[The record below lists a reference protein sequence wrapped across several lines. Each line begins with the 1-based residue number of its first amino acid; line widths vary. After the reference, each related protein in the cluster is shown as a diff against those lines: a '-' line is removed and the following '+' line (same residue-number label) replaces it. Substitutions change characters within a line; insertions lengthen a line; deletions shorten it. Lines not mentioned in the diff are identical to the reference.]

1 MPVGLAHSKGRRRP
15 PRPPVRGS
23 QATEA
28 AGTWLSESWGP
39 LGPARTP
46 PSACVWDWALNTP
59 PPQTASASPR
69 ATSYGASGS
78 PWGTPNLS
86 GSQPAQASCPKA
98 AVQHPSKASVGRKG
112 PRLCMAPRG
121 PGLSLVH
128 GPCPWSVGPVPG
140 LWALSMEG
148 NPPVQRLGGVEE
160 WPPGC
165 RLLEAPTAR
174 PSLLLRSWVGDS
186 STHSNPQKDRPS
198 PSKSQ
203 GAQLC
208 FWGPPALASARPLLQ
223 STCGQRPPFPSTSHC
238 GGSMQGQAQVSRG
251 RSATGPRVHKLLLEC
266 NCI

>member
-1 MPVGLAHSKGRRRP
+1 MPVGLAHSKRRRRP

-128 GPCPWSVGPVPG
+128 GPCPWSVGPVHGGKPSRAEAGRGGRVATRLQAPG
-140 LWALSMEG
+140 GSNSQTFSPSQVMGGGLLDPLKPPEG
-148 NPPVQRLGGVEE
+148 QTLPQQVS
-160 WPPGC
+160 GC
-165 RLLEAPTAR
+165 PA
-174 PSLLLRSWVGDS
+174 LLLGPS
-186 STHSNPQKDRPS
+186 S
-198 PSKSQ
+198 
-203 GAQLC
+203 L
-208 FWGPPALASARPLLQ
+208 
-223 STCGQRPPFPSTSHC
+223 GQRPAPPPEHMWPAPSLPLDLPLWRLHA
-238 GGSMQGQAQVSRG
+238 GPGSGVQGQVSNWAS
-251 RSATGPRVHKLLLEC
+251 RSQAPPGV
-266 NCI
+266 

>member
-1 MPVGLAHSKGRRRP
+1 MEPVGRPGGPQTSQAPNP
-15 PRPPVRGS
+15 PRPP
-23 QATEA
+23 A
-28 AGTWLSESWGP
+28 
-39 LGPARTP
+39 
-46 PSACVWDWALNTP
+46 
-59 PPQTASASPR
+59 
-69 ATSYGASGS
+69 
-78 PWGTPNLS
+78 
-86 GSQPAQASCPKA
+86 
-98 AVQHPSKASVGRKG
+98 
-112 PRLCMAPRG
+112 PRLPSSILRRHLWEERAPGSAWRHG
-121 PGLSLVH
+121 GLD
-128 GPCPWSVGPVPG
+128 CPWSMGPVPG